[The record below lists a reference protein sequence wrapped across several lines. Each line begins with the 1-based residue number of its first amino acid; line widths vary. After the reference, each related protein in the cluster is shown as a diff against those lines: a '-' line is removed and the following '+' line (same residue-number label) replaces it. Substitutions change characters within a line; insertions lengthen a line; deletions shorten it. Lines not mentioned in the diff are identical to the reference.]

1 MVTTSMFC
9 QPPGAT
15 RETVW
20 EEYRVDSTLTVMFQW
35 KGKQLAEERI
45 ELKYANR
52 EIETKEELIGSFRDA
67 LELYKSQVFLLTE
80 ALNAR
85 QEEVDKLRGVQGSL
99 QSDLDSTVKQLKKE
113 RAKKW
118 IIGGTLVVGAAAI
131 LYLTK

>member
-1 MVTTSMFC
+1 MFC

-15 RETVW
+15 KETVW

-52 EIETKEELIGSFRDA
+52 RIEDKDELIGSFRDA
-67 LELYKSQVFLLTE
+67 LELYRSNVFLLTE

-85 QEEVDKLRGVQGSL
+85 EEEVNKLKKVQQSL
-99 QSDLDSTVKQLKKE
+99 QSDLDKTAKQLRGEK
-113 RAKKW
+113 AKKW
-118 IIGGTLVVGAAAI
+118 VVGGTVVVGAAAV
-131 LYLTK
+131 LYLVNQ